1 MKPTFAKLGLKL
13 NNNFKTVM
21 INDQE
26 VEVKQYL
33 SIQDKLQI
41 ISNVINLAA
50 DDNNFNN
57 PIKLQVFLKLET
69 IFNYTNL
76 SFTEKQKEDMVKL
89 YDLLESNQIFEK
101 IIEHIPESEY
111 VMLQNGVIECADNLY
126 KYRNSALGI
135 MESISSDYSDL
146 NFDATAIQEK
156 LADEK
161 NLELLRSILT
171 KMG

>member
-26 VEVKQYL
+26 IEVKQYL

-57 PIKLQVFLKLET
+57 PIKLQVFLKLEI

-76 SFTEKQKEDMVKL
+76 SFTEKQKEDLVKL

-111 VMLQNGVIECADNLY
+111 VMLQNGVVECADNLY

>member
-26 VEVKQYL
+26 IEVKQYL

>member
-26 VEVKQYL
+26 IEVKQYL

-57 PIKLQVFLKLET
+57 PIKLQVFLRLEI

-76 SFTEKQKEDMVKL
+76 SFTEKQKEDLVKL

-101 IIEHIPESEY
+101 IIGYIPESEY
-111 VMLQNGVIECADNLY
+111 VILQNGVSECADNLY

-135 MESISSDYSDL
+135 MESISSDYSNL

>member
-13 NNNFKTVM
+13 NNNFKTVI

-26 VEVKQYL
+26 IEVKQYL